1 MLDLMVFYHFDIP
14 PLMPHRVPEADLP
27 HDGLWSAPD
36 EHEWLELFKRTRR
49 KHAIP
54 RNANP

>member
-1 MLDLMVFYHFDIP
+1 MVFYHFDIP